1 MLTYQNE
8 NIGESYAFR
17 SRYHHPGYSVPPH
30 IHEYSE
36 LIYVSEGCMTM
47 YLNGERMSVRAGSV
61 AFTFPNQSHEYT
73 SETPC
78 ESWCAVFSN
87 DYLHTFYRL
96 YADRIPTS
104 PVIKLSDEGALLIEK
119 LQNANKDDSVE
130 ITGILHLL
138 FSELVRNSGFEE
150 KQGIGNELYN
160 RAINYISANFR
171 NDFSLADM
179 ARELGYHEKYLSF
192 ELHFLTKMNFRAFLS
207 TYRIDHAKRLLRTTG
222 KSISEIALDS
232 GYSSINTFNRT
243 FRTAEGI
250 TPSEYRKNK
259 AQ

>member
-36 LIYVSEGCMTM
+36 LIYVSGGCMTM
-47 YLNGERMSVRAGSV
+47 YLGGEKLCVGEGSA
-61 AFTFPNQSHEYT
+61 AFVFPNQSHEYT

-96 YADRIPTS
+96 YADRIPTT
-104 PVIKLSDEGALLIEK
+104 PVIELSAEMRDIIAR
-119 LQNANKDDSVE
+119 LQNTDKEDTVTVA
-130 ITGILHLL
+130 GLLHLL
-138 FSELVRNSGFEE
+138 FGELARNTGFEE
-150 KQGIGNELYN
+150 GQGVGNTLYN
-160 RAINYISANFR
+160 RAINYIAANFR
-171 NDFSLADM
+171 SDFSLGDM
-179 ARELGYHEKYLSF
+179 AKALGYHEKYLSS

-222 KSISEIALDS
+222 KNISEIALDS
-232 GYSSINTFNRT
+232 GYSSINTFNRAFKAAVGT
-243 FRTAEGI
+243 
-250 TPSEYRKNK
+250 TPSEYRKRG
-259 AQ
+259 